1 MSPGTSCATH
11 TSHPNA
17 TDGKTRTTLD
27 PGVEL
32 GLVEPGLEMA
42 AVELAQELELALL
55 PRQADVIGRS
65 QVGDRLGSIV
75 QPCPLAD
82 RRDEAFGTRLT
93 RRFALPKTV

>member
-42 AVELAQELELALL
+42 AVELAQELE
-55 PRQADVIGRS
+55 R
-65 QVGDRLGSIV
+65 
-75 QPCPLAD
+75 
-82 RRDEAFGTRLT
+82 
-93 RRFALPKTV
+93 